1 MTLFTMRVVM
11 MMVGLVVVAMTL
23 FTMRVVGVTVGMVVV
38 MVVGVT
44 VGVVMVMVVEVMMG
58 MLIIGLI
65 ASVAV
70 SKRRFL
76 KKLRTPQ
83 SADEQVQSN
92 GDHH

>member
-11 MMVGLVVVAMTL
+11 MMVGLVVVAITL
-23 FTMRVVGVTVGMVVV
+23 FTMLVVGVTVGMV
-38 MVVGVT
+38 
-44 VGVVMVMVVEVMMG
+44 VVMVMVVEVMMG

-65 ASVAV
+65 ASLAV

-92 GDHH
+92 GNHH